1 MKYKI
6 LEVRPFAD
14 IDKVNIIEI
23 HEDYD
28 LEQMRCIV
36 TGLKLNDLNDC
47 TYYIVVEGGE

>member
-6 LEVRPFAD
+6 LSINSFNAPSIVP
-14 IDKVNIIEI
+14 IDKE
-23 HEDYD
+23 YD

-36 TGLKLNDLNDC
+36 KGLEINNTEDC